1 MVRFLI
7 CDISGHRRNGRFT
20 HAKCPVSGLPREFD
34 VPFWCRHLDEF
45 VLITRAISADEWV
58 GSSPCQHVHVIAG
71 AIDDQGS
78 AAHFANYSAEVRQE
92 IGTDFAGDERPPAF
106 RTEDQMDNNVSAG
119 LSQGFL
125 RPFRAYF
132 FVSTQGLRP
141 RLHSS
146 ATSRLLDCHAS
157 GLSRM

>member
-71 AIDDQGS
+71 GRRLFVLKIRWTTTFPQG
-78 AAHFANYSAEVRQE
+78 
-92 IGTDFAGDERPPAF
+92 
-106 RTEDQMDNNVSAG
+106 
-119 LSQGFL
+119 
-125 RPFRAYF
+125 
-132 FVSTQGLRP
+132 
-141 RLHSS
+141 
-146 ATSRLLDCHAS
+146 
-157 GLSRM
+157 